1 MKNNKDNQQRLR
13 LILKSKLTRKNKIT
27 ATNACALAV
36 YRPEI
41 LQQKESELKDLGK
54 RSRKT
59 MTMYGALHPKS
70 NVERLY
76 IKRKEG
82 GRCLISVE
90 RSVREGQNS
99 LDFYV
104 ANSKENLL
112 KGVAAAETINTEDTV
127 LSEGFRKQKAQELK
141 QNWREK
147 RMHGQ
152 FFREIPEKF
161 DKDKTLIKMTK
172 VPDIFLIDKKKRKGI
187 IIDIAV
193 PVDV

>member
-1 MKNNKDNQQRLR
+1 
-13 LILKSKLTRKNKIT
+13 
-27 ATNACALAV
+27 
-36 YRPEI
+36 
-41 LQQKESELKDLGK
+41 
-54 RSRKT
+54 

-112 KGVAAAETINTEDTV
+112 KGVAAAETISTEDTV
-127 LSEGFRKQKAQELK
+127 LSGGFRKQKAQELK

-147 RMHGQ
+147 RMHG
-152 FFREIPEKF
+152 
-161 DKDKTLIKMTK
+161 
-172 VPDIFLIDKKKRKGI
+172 
-187 IIDIAV
+187 
-193 PVDV
+193 

>member
-1 MKNNKDNQQRLR
+1 
-13 LILKSKLTRKNKIT
+13 
-27 ATNACALAV
+27 
-36 YRPEI
+36 
-41 LQQKESELKDLGK
+41 
-54 RSRKT
+54 
-59 MTMYGALHPKS
+59 MYGALHPKS

-161 DKDKTLIKMTK
+161 DMDKTLIKMTK
-172 VPDIFLIDKKKRKGI
+172 APDIFLIDKKKRKGI

-193 PVDV
+193 PAGV